1 MAQTFLVAA
10 RSAVTP
16 AQVAAEP
23 ARQGTAFYDV
33 ARVAIGGW
41 LATLLALTKAIGP
54 AFAAMTGQ
62 AAAARLLYGMARE
75 GRLPASLAAVDAR
88 HGVPRT
94 ALAAVALLTVGCAV
108 WAARRDDG
116 LSLLVSVV
124 DVGALT
130 AFVLLHASVVGYF
143 VVRRLAA
150 ATPWH
155 VALPVAGAL
164 VSCWVLVEAS
174 ALAQVVGAVWGA
186 LGVAVVAAE
195 RGRGRRTEG

>member
-10 RSAVTP
+10 LSPVTP
-16 AQVAAEP
+16 AQLAADA

-33 ARVAIGGW
+33 TRVAIGGW

-54 AFAAMTGQ
+54 AYSAMTGQ
-62 AAAARLLYGMARE
+62 AA
-75 GRLPASLAAVDAR
+75 
-88 HGVPRT
+88 
-94 ALAAVALLTVGCAV
+94 
-108 WAARRDDG
+108 AARRDDG

-130 AFVLLHASVVGYF
+130 AFVLLPASVVGYF

-174 ALAQVVGAVWGA
+174 ALALVVGAVWGA
-186 LGVAVVAAE
+186 LGVAVVAAA